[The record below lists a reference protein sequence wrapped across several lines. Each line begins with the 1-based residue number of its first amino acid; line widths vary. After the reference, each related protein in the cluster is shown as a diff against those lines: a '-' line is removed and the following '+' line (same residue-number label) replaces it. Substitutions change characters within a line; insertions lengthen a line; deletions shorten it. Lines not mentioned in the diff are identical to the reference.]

1 VWQPLITWGLAATI
15 FPMDPFWTASAVI
28 LAALPTGALTFV
40 VAQRYGVY
48 VERTSA
54 VILVSTV
61 VSVLTLS
68 LLLAVYAPQFP
79 AG

>member
-1 VWQPLITWGLAATI
+1 
-15 FPMDPFWTASAVI
+15 M
-28 LAALPTGALTFV
+28 PTGALTFV

-48 VERTSA
+48 VERSSA

-68 LLLAVYAPQFP
+68 LLLAIYAPQFP